1 MTQEIKKLP
10 FDLYNIYYNDELA
23 CTMWCKEHEKQA
35 FIDEF
40 DDPTKVRM
48 VKWTD
53 DEKLPPS
60 YRAAI

>member
-1 MTQEIKKLP
+1 MIELKKLP
-10 FDLYNIYYNDELA
+10 FDLYNIYYDDQFA